1 MTHTTKH
8 TPGPWFYNYDDRC
21 ITNQDGVT
29 VINVH
34 GAMSGDNTNADI
46 AMLAAAPA
54 MYAAIGD
61 LISLFD
67 MRFTNG
73 LTLNQV
79 LPKEVW
85 ERVSMVVNTAKQI
98 KTQAEGR

>member
-1 MTHTTKH
+1 MTTKTAQF

-54 MYAAIGD
+54 MYEALHNLLNVYQESTDDNGSPVVLGAID
-61 LISLFD
+61 AL
-67 MRFTNG
+67 
-73 LTLNQV
+73 
-79 LPKEVW
+79 
-85 ERVSMVVNTAKQI
+85 A
-98 KTQAEGR
+98 QAEGRQA